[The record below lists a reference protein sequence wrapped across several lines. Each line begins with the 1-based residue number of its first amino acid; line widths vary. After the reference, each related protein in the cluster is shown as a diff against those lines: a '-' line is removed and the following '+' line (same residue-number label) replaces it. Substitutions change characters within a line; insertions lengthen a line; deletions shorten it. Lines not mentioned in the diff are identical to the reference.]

1 MVSYH
6 TSGRLGNALFM
17 AANCISYALKH
28 GLEFSIP
35 RTSTDPFW
43 NPTAVTHLYN
53 PNWNPQLEKIIVNEP
68 HFHYAPIPFEESWR
82 DKNIILNGYYQSPL
96 YLEGYRDKILEL
108 FAYPWHLEPEIC
120 AVQARFGDYLTIEGK
135 HILISEPYLRAAID
149 MVKKGKGIH
158 RFKVFSDDLRY
169 FKQNF
174 GHIYDFEYSTNKTI
188 EEDLIEGSWCHSN
201 INSSSTFS
209 WWMAYLG
216 RNEDKMVITPEKWFG
231 EGWRD
236 EYNREV
242 ITNTIV
248 PDNWIK
254 IAS

>member
-1 MVSYH
+1 MVSYN

-35 RTSTDPFW
+35 RTSSDAFW

-53 PNWNPQLEKIIVNEP
+53 PNWNPYLEKVIVQEP

-96 YLEGYRDKILEL
+96 YIDEYRGKILEL
-108 FAYPWHLEPEIC
+108 FNYPWHLEPEIC
-120 AVQARFGDYLTIEGK
+120 SVQARFGDYLTIPGK
-135 HILISEPYLRAAID
+135 HILVSETYLITAISLIRSA
-149 MVKKGKGIH
+149 KNIH
-158 RFKVFSDDLRY
+158 KFKVFSDDIPY
-169 FKQNF
+169 FKKHF
-174 GHIYDFEYSTNKTI
+174 GHLYDFEYSTNTSI
-188 EEDLIEGSWCHSN
+188 EQDLVEGSCCHSN
-201 INSSSTFS
+201 INSSSTFAF
-209 WWMAYLG
+209 WMAYLG

-231 EGWRD
+231 EGWKD

-248 PDNWIK
+248 PDGWVK